1 MLQHALL
8 PSVEDVA
15 TASAAA
21 CASFARGYSHTSSF
35 SRLQF
40 LTANSSETCEQ
51 TAVTQDE
58 WLRSISG
65 KGTSSEPIRQYLS
78 RVYRLPSTDDASHVD
93 ASLLG
98 FFLGDVPLPAQLS
111 SIPVIWRQ
119 ESSGARP
126 CERLWA
132 PWADAMLHPHRL
144 ACSNASRVC
153 DLSDG
158 IRGGPG
164 HASPGWRCAWEHMLH
179 AFDAVALRFPGFFVQ
194 HVGAASA
201 VTSAANDHAWIEVM
215 RIARLD
221 DREDAVEP
229 NETCTVG
236 QVWFWAAP
244 GSGVWLNVGRSLVV
258 RGDAARPGC
267 REAHAQGYDTIQMPA
282 AMGGFSSELLDCR
295 GAAQPDARS
304 RWESACPPAH
314 VRLLA
319 GTPQPRYAPA
329 LPSSWNAEEECVCDA
344 SRDYL
349 SCVL

>member
-1 MLQHALL
+1 
-8 PSVEDVA
+8 
-15 TASAAA
+15 
-21 CASFARGYSHTSSF
+21 
-35 SRLQF
+35 
-40 LTANSSETCEQ
+40 
-51 TAVTQDE
+51 
-58 WLRSISG
+58 
-65 KGTSSEPIRQYLS
+65 
-78 RVYRLPSTDDASHVD
+78 
-93 ASLLG
+93 
-98 FFLGDVPLPAQLS
+98 
-111 SIPVIWRQ
+111 
-119 ESSGARP
+119 
-126 CERLWA
+126 
-132 PWADAMLHPHRL
+132 
-144 ACSNASRVC
+144 
-153 DLSDG
+153 
-158 IRGGPG
+158 
-164 HASPGWRCAWEHMLH
+164 
-179 AFDAVALRFPGFFVQ
+179 
-194 HVGAASA
+194 
-201 VTSAANDHAWIEVM
+201 M

-282 AMGGFSSELLDCR
+282 AMGGFSSELMDCR

-349 SCVL
+349 SCA